1 MNHVGEPD
9 CEYRNDRPESRVVG
23 QWRAPLPIQCVEA
36 CIAQAL
42 NDPLPSSWN
51 RPA

>member
-9 CEYRNDRPESRVVG
+9 SEYRNHLRESRVVDK
-23 QWRAPLPIQCVEA
+23 WPPPLPIQCVEA